1 MKKTIKLLVL
11 VPLIFINTFIGCT
24 SDVSSDLGK
33 TVEEN
38 KSTNPQPT
46 PSTSKS
52 PYKDGTF
59 TGKSSITKRGQEE
72 AIVTIKNGRI
82 SAITLK
88 VLDTSGK
95 EINYSDYTGQ
105 TIDGIFYP
113 NINQYRLNFS
123 TSIVDKQN
131 TNIPDIKEIPE
142 ISSNWKIAVNS
153 ALIQSK
159 LSKNK

>member
-1 MKKTIKLLVL
+1 MKKTLKILLII
-11 VPLIFINTFIGCT
+11 PLIFISTFIGCT
-24 SDVSSDLGK
+24 SNTTSDQGK

-46 PSTSKS
+46 PSTAKS

-59 TGKSSITKRGQEE
+59 IGKSAITKRGQEE
-72 AIVTIKNGRI
+72 AVVTIKNGRI

-95 EINYSDYTGQ
+95 EINYTQYTGQ
-105 TIDGIFYP
+105 TTDGIFYP
-113 NINQYRLNFS
+113 NINQYRLDFA
-123 TSIVDKQN
+123 TSVIDKQN

-142 ISSNWKIAVNS
+142 ISSNWKIAINS
-153 ALIQSK
+153 ALTQSK
-159 LSKNK
+159 SSKNK